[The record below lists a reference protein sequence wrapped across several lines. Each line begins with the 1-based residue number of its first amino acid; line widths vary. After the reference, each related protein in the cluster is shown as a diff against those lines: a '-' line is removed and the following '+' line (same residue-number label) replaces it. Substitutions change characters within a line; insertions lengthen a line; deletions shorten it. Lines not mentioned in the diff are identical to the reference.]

1 MSADAGAH
9 VNQSSGPIF
18 NIPAV
23 VVAALAVFAGI
34 HAFLSLVLDAGQ
46 DLEMLMLFAFIP
58 ARYDTAVMLEGVLPG
73 GVGAQAWTFVSYA
86 LIHADIAHLSIN
98 SLWFI
103 PFGSAVARRF
113 GTVRFL
119 LFFAATAAAGA
130 VAHLVTHVGE
140 VFPVVGASAAVSGM
154 MAAAVRFAFQ
164 PHGPIALWQQ
174 KDERAYHIPALPLLS
189 ALRDPRIFV
198 FLVVWFGLNLL
209 FGLGSLPLV
218 GAGQSVAWEAHIG
231 GFLAGLLLFSL
242 FDPVPRAMRLEE
254 SRGDMP

>member
-1 MSADAGAH
+1 M
-9 VNQSSGPIF
+9 
-18 NIPAV
+18 

-34 HAFLSLVLDAGQ
+34 HAFLFLVLDAGQ
-46 DLEMLMLFAFIP
+46 DLELLKLFAFIP
-58 ARYDTAVMLEGVLPG
+58 ARYDTALLPEGALPG
-73 GVGAQAWTFVSYA
+73 GIGAQVWTFVSYA
-86 LIHADIAHLSIN
+86 LIHADIPHLAIN
-98 SLWFI
+98 SLWFV

-113 GTVRFL
+113 GTARFL

-130 VAHLVTHVGE
+130 GAHLITHAGE
-140 VFPVVGASAAVSGM
+140 ESPVIGASAAVSGM
-154 MAAAVRFAFQ
+154 MAAAIRFAFQ

-189 ALRDPRIFV
+189 ALRDPRILI

-209 FGLGSLPLV
+209 FGFGSLPLV

-242 FDPVPRAMRLEE
+242 FDPVPRAIRLEG
-254 SRGDMP
+254 SGGDVP